1 MPDEHVSKN
10 LAGWHSHLDFLAG
23 WLDDG
28 TRIDWPNWP
37 REHWAEAHEVYEASM
52 RPIS

>member
-1 MPDEHVSKN
+1 MPDEHATKN

-28 TRIDWPNWP
+28 TRIDWPHWP
-37 REHWAEAHEVYEASM
+37 REHWLQAYEVYEASM